1 MQLEGKIA
9 VVTGSGSGIGRA
21 IAQRYARE
29 GARTVV
35 WDMNGDG
42 VNETVA
48 MIEADGGVAL
58 GSVVDV
64 SSQEAIA
71 KAAAEI
77 REAFGEPNILVN
89 NAGIAPFVPFFD
101 ITEEQWDK
109 VNAVNTKGPFF
120 CIREFL
126 PAMLEAGWGRVVNI
140 TSSSIQSGS
149 FAQVHYVASKGGV
162 LGMTKALAL
171 EYAASGVTFN
181 MVPPGVVDTPSLRAA
196 PIDIEEYAK
205 TLPMKRIGRPEE
217 IAGACLFLASDDS
230 SYLTG
235 QTLSTNGGRYMG
247 SA

>member
-1 MQLEGKIA
+1 MQLKDKIA
-9 VVTGSGSGIGRA
+9 VVTGAGSGIGRA
-21 IAQRYARE
+21 IAQRFAKE
-29 GARTVV
+29 GAKVAV

-42 VNETVA
+42 IEETVS
-48 MIEADGGVAL
+48 MIKAEGGEAIGT
-58 GSVVDV
+58 VVDV
-64 SSQEAIA
+64 SSKDAIA
-71 KAAAEI
+71 KGGAEV
-77 REAFGEPNILVN
+77 RDAFGDPNILVN
-89 NAGIAPFVPFFD
+89 NAGISPFVPFFE

-109 VNAVNTKGPFF
+109 VNDVNTKGQFF

-126 PAMLEAGWGRVVNI
+126 QAMLDAKWGRVVNI
-140 TSSSIQSGS
+140 TSSSTQSGS

-196 PIDIEEYAK
+196 PIDIDEYAK

-217 IAGACLFLASDDS
+217 IASACLFLASEDS